1 MKDWIKIQS
10 FNKIHQAELR
20 VDILKQNDIE
30 AVIVNEKDSLFFFG
44 EIDLYVKE
52 EFEKKAK
59 SLIDEFNG
67 FAKVNSF
74 VEKKPMLL
82 FQKLLIEKGIEVEM
96 KTRQDSRFPL
106 ENYELYVKNEKLSE
120 VKEFVS
126 EEISK
131 DWQNIFKARK
141 LRHALSIYTILEN
154 NNIAT
159 IITKEQNSE
168 FHLKIINICV
178 KNEDVE
184 NAKKI
189 IEQLDG
195 WAKVY
200 ENTSLSETEKKEK
213 ALIPENIKTL
223 IINNDENFVLF
234 VENSNKK
241 RADELIVLNY
251 EWVKLKGFSTIGN
264 ATYFK
269 HILKSAKI
277 QSVIINDKDSVFLLG
292 EVELF
297 VTKED
302 YDKAIKIIKD
312 AK

>member
-20 VDILKQNDIE
+20 VDILEQNNIE

-44 EIDLYVKE
+44 EIDLYVKDD
-52 EFEKKAK
+52 FEKKAK

-74 VEKKPMLL
+74 VEKKPILL
-82 FQKLLIEKGIEVEM
+82 FQKLLLEKGIDVEM
-96 KTRQDSRFPL
+96 KTRKDSRFPL
-106 ENYELYVKNEKLSE
+106 DNYELYAKNEKLSE

-126 EEISK
+126 EELSK
-131 DWQNIFKARK
+131 EWENIFKARK
-141 LRHALSIYTILEN
+141 LRHALSIYTILN
-154 NNIAT
+154 NKQITT
-159 IITKEQNSE
+159 ITTKKQNSE

-178 KNEDVE
+178 KKEDVD

-195 WAKVY
+195 WANVY
-200 ENTSLSETEKKEK
+200 ENKSLSETEKKEK

-223 IINNDENFVLF
+223 IIKKDENFVLF
-234 VENSNKK
+234 VEISNKE

-251 EWVKLKGFSTIGN
+251 EWVKLKGFSTIAN

-269 HILKSAKI
+269 HLLKSAKI
-277 QSVIINDKDSVFLLG
+277 QSVVINDKDSVFLLG
-292 EVELF
+292 EVEIF

-302 YDKAIKIIKD
+302 HDKAIKIIND